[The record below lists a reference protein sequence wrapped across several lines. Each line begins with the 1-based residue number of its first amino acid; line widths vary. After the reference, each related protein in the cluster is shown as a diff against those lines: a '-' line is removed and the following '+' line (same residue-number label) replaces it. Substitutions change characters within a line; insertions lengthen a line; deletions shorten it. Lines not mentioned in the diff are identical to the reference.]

1 MADWQTIATQ
11 IGGAAASLAA
21 AWAAYQARRESQAAN
36 SQAQQAK
43 HEARHARTNA
53 SRAASFAEPT
63 GNGFADDIRGRL
75 DGIKSDQEDAAAHLI
90 RMETK
95 LDKVERK
102 IDTHIGDHA
111 SADVH
116 RQRPRRDED
125 RP

>member
-1 MADWQTIATQ
+1 VADWQAIAANL
-11 IGGAAASLAA
+11 GGAVASLAA

-36 SQAQQAK
+36 SHAQQAK
-43 HEARHARTNA
+43 TEARAAKTNA
-53 SRAASFAEPT
+53 SRAADLAEPT

-75 DGIKSDQEDAAAHLI
+75 DAIRSDQEDAAAHLI
-90 RMETK
+90 RMENK

-116 RQRPRRDED
+116 RGRHGRNEERP
-125 RP
+125 